1 MARDIATAKSLVEK
15 SQEILVLLPQ
25 NPGPDSIAS
34 ALSLSLA
41 LEQAGKQAHIACGT
55 PIDFKEYPLLKTE
68 KITQKIG
75 NKNLVISLKVNSR
88 ESVDKVSYN
97 LDEAG
102 KVFNLIVTPKKGA
115 QPLESSAVS
124 FSLAGAR
131 ADLIIVVG
139 ATSFDD
145 LGSLYA
151 AEPGLF
157 TETSSIAINRLET
170 VPFATYHLAND
181 EVSSIAEWMTTIIEQ
196 LGLTLSTDIATNLL
210 AAIDVVTNKLQ
221 LPSVNATT
229 FEHVAKLIRAGGTRI
244 MLLPRQ
250 ETNPQTNN
258 NEITASVSAPANET
272 VAAGAPGGVTEVP
285 EDWLSPPKILK
296 APKTS

>member
-1 MARDIATAKSLVEK
+1 MAQDINTAKSLVEK
-15 SQEILVLLPQ
+15 STEILVLLPQ

-34 ALSLSLA
+34 ALSLFLA
-41 LEQAGKQAHIACGT
+41 LEQSGKQAHIACGT
-55 PIDFKEYPLLKTE
+55 PIDFKEYPLKQTE

-75 NKNLVISLKVNSR
+75 NKNLVISLKVDSR

-97 LDEAG
+97 LDEAN

-115 QPLESSAVS
+115 QPLDSQAVS
-124 FSLAGAR
+124 YSMAGAR
-131 ADLIIVVG
+131 ADLIIIVG
-139 ATSFDD
+139 ASAFDD

-157 TETSSIAINRLET
+157 TETSSIAINRKET
-170 VPFATYHLAND
+170 VPFATYHLSND
-181 EVSSIAEWMTTIIEQ
+181 TVSSIAEWTTIIIEQ
-196 LGLTLSTDIATNLL
+196 LGLTLSADIATNLL

-221 LPSVNATT
+221 LPSVNAAT
-229 FEHVAKLIRAGGTRI
+229 FENVAKLIRAGGTRL
-244 MLLPRQ
+244 MLMVRP
-250 ETNPQTNN
+250 ETKP
-258 NEITASVSAPANET
+258 APIET
-272 VAAGAPGGVTEVP
+272 DTPVAPTQVTEVP

>member
-1 MARDIATAKSLVEK
+1 MAKDISTAKSLVEK
-15 SQEILVLLPQ
+15 SAEILVLLPQ

-34 ALSLSLA
+34 ALGLFLG

-55 PIDFKEYPLLKTE
+55 PIDFSQYPLKHTE

-75 NKNLVISLKVNSR
+75 NKNLVISLKVDSR
-88 ESVDKVSYN
+88 DSVDKVSYN
-97 LDEAG
+97 LDEAT

-115 QPLESSAVS
+115 SPLDSNAVS
-124 FSLAGAR
+124 FSMAGAR

-157 TETSSIAINRLET
+157 TETSSIAINRMEP

-181 EVSSIAEWMTTIIEQ
+181 EASSIAEWMTTVIEE
-196 LGLTLSTDIATNLL
+196 LGLPLSADAATNLL

-221 LPSVNATT
+221 LPSVKAAT
-229 FEHVAKLIRAGGTRI
+229 FENVAKLIRAGGARV
-244 MLLPRQ
+244 MLMPRA
-250 ETNPQTNN
+250 EVKPLVAPIENTTPMDFPQNN
-258 NEITASVSAPANET
+258 IDLSASPVEA
-272 VAAGAPGGVTEVP
+272 VP